1 MTWPNYDL
9 SHNNLDPVNEKKKWN
24 AGIKVDFF
32 LYQSD
37 SAMVVSVSKR
47 TQKKDLLIQ

>member
-9 SHNNLDPVNEKKKWN
+9 SHNNLDPVNEKKN
-24 AGIKVDFF
+24 EMP

-37 SAMVVSVSKR
+37 SVTVVSVSKR